1 MAFDDF
7 DDFDQPLRGEGGGGR
22 FPTVKFNEVGDR
34 FVGMVIDYDDKAPL
48 YVYGT
53 QERKVTP
60 QGKEQTKDVL
70 TVLLM
75 KGTTAPVTDPAG
87 EDGALLDDAE
97 GVVARVHIQ
106 GHNRWT
112 PDRRPE
118 GQKPAWRNALDEYAE
133 FRRGCVVMGQ
143 FEATS
148 RVGANGAKLSQD
160 KKIVGFAVRAAK
172 ADEQALIDRCKK
184 EYRDIKAAKAAATE
198 QPSGTPAYV
207 RTAAPVPADD
217 AF

>member
-1 MAFDDF
+1 MSIQDF
-7 DDFDQPLRGEGGGGR
+7 DDFDSPLRSEGGGSR
-22 FPTVKFNEVGDR
+22 FATVKFNEVGDR

-53 QERKVTP
+53 TERKLTP

-75 KGTTAPVTDPAG
+75 AGTTCPVTDPNG
-87 EDGALLDDAE
+87 EDGATLDDPV
-97 GVVARVHIQ
+97 GVVAKVHIQ

-112 PDRRPE
+112 PDERPN
-118 GQKPAWRNALDEYAE
+118 GQSPAWRNALAAFGE
-133 FRRGCVVMGQ
+133 FRRGCVVKGE
-143 FEATS
+143 FCATS

-160 KKIVGFAVRAAK
+160 KKIIGFAVRAHKADEAALIEQCRTEYARLKAAK
-172 ADEQALIDRCKK
+172 ADEQ
-184 EYRDIKAAKAAATE
+184 
-198 QPSGTPAYV
+198 V
-207 RTAAPVPADD
+207 PVPVRATPVYDDSD